1 MIQVSI
7 TIKNDRMH
15 SCLLCIFSNGLT
27 DFRRNFLFRTAIN
40 YL

>member
-15 SCLLCIFSNGLT
+15 SCLLCIFSDSLT
-27 DFRRNFLFRTAIN
+27 DFRCNLLLRTSIN